1 MVKKKQEGK
10 FNMGV
15 VCPFVTYEKFTLS
28 LVEIFLVIKHIL
40 QYNDACI

>member
-28 LVEIFLVIKHIL
+28 ERKMGLEKKNI
-40 QYNDACI
+40 